1 MINRDDMLEL
11 TRRMTPKRTCFS
23 RVAGCYV
30 TRDGEMDGT
39 FNIHFGKLTE
49 AEKKQNLELAK
60 AIPFAKTN
68 IQLKEYDLPN
78 TTGRRDSMRALLTAL
93 KETEL
98 KDDALLSILYEVIM
112 ERYKVPFDYAIT
124 LFFGTYDIPQ
134 KGTDGQWIE
143 DSVEMYNFLI
153 CSIAPYEGDYEVGWP
168 EFGFLYPAFSDRSPD
183 KDKIDIYN
191 VDPDMENKEIMKMI
205 LL

>member
-68 IQLKEYDLPN
+68 IQLREYDFPN

-143 DSVEMYNFLI
+143 DSVEMYDFMI

-191 VDPDMENKEIMKMI
+191 VDLIHLI
-205 LL
+205 LSLNQS

>member
-68 IQLKEYDLPN
+68 IQLKEYNLPN

-143 DSVEMYNFLI
+143 DSVEMYDFLI

>member
-143 DSVEMYNFLI
+143 DSVEMYDFLI

>member
-68 IQLKEYDLPN
+68 IQLREYDFPN

-143 DSVEMYNFLI
+143 DSVEMYDFMI

-205 LL
+205 LV

>member
-98 KDDALLSILYEVIM
+98 KDDALLSILYEVII

-143 DSVEMYNFLI
+143 DSVEMYDFLI

-168 EFGFLYPAFSDRSPD
+168 EFGFLYPAFADRSPD